1 MRSLERVDDLLELTA
16 AHLKVGVQV
25 ERSTGR
31 RQDDD
36 VAGLCGGA
44 GQLHSVLHVVGVL
57 DGQRCFVKAFAFAHS
72 LLDTGAGGTHQ
83 HQVLDVGNDFRCQR
97 LIRDV
102 LVVAARNEDDL
113 LVEAAQARNGA
124 GGAGTDGVVVVQHVD
139 VVRKLAKPFQ
149 FVRVD
154 LYMANDHIYFG
165 ELTFTDGA
173 GSDPFTPRS
182 FDLEMA
188 KRIKLGRVLQEK

>member
-1 MRSLERVDDLLELTA
+1 M
-16 AHLKVGVQV
+16 
-25 ERSTGR
+25 
-31 RQDDD
+31 
-36 VAGLCGGA
+36 
-44 GQLHSVLHVVGVL
+44 
-57 DGQRCFVKAFAFAHS
+57 
-72 LLDTGAGGTHQ
+72 
-83 HQVLDVGNDFRCQR
+83 
-97 LIRDV
+97 I
-102 LVVAARNEDDL
+102 
-113 LVEAAQARNGA
+113 
-124 GGAGTDGVVVVQHVD
+124 D